1 MMTRHHIFFD
11 VPKNRTG
18 NRNGFT
24 LIELLVV
31 IAIIDVLASVVLVG
45 MQTAITKAEAAR
57 ALSTGR
63 SFSDAVYIGCVVDDG
78 STGIPILTDANF
90 TPGSTICGITV
101 PNDPS
106 GNRFSLISS
115 ASGQV
120 VFRFG
125 NTRAYALCAVRD
137 KAVTGPVSTVCPDI
151 DYPGNCLATPA
162 DGVVCSPFYHQ

>member
-63 SFSDAVYIGCVVDDG
+63 SFSDAVYIGCVVDD
-78 STGIPILTDANF
+78 
-90 TPGSTICGITV
+90 
-101 PNDPS
+101 
-106 GNRFSLISS
+106 
-115 ASGQV
+115 
-120 VFRFG
+120 
-125 NTRAYALCAVRD
+125 
-137 KAVTGPVSTVCPDI
+137 
-151 DYPGNCLATPA
+151 
-162 DGVVCSPFYHQ
+162 